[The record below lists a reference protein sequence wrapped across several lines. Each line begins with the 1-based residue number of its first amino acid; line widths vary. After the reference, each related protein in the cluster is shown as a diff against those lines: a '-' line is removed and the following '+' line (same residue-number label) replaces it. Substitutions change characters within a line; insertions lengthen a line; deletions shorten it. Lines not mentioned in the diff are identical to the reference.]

1 MRVSDLKVGDLVERK
16 GMRPTLGV
24 GVVLSLE
31 SPHSDTRVL
40 VAWRRAEVQFIHP
53 KHLKVISSV
62 K

>member
-31 SPHSDTRVL
+31 SPH
-40 VAWRRAEVQFIHP
+40 
-53 KHLKVISSV
+53 
-62 K
+62 